1 MAYGFPPPWGGGAM
15 TALDPLRPVDRC
27 PLGDRCEACGS
38 GQELDVATYDTPV
51 GVFCATVC
59 GPCIDQAKAPP
70 IRGWATAVERVAA
83 HCGHLGIDVDQM
95 AALRHAEREQGVVE

>member
-1 MAYGFPPPWGGGAM
+1 MSAGDRLG
-15 TALDPLRPVDRC
+15 PVAAC
-27 PLGDRCEACGS
+27 PLGGRCEACGS

-51 GVFCATVC
+51 GVFCATAC

-70 IRGWATAVERVAA
+70 VRGWAQACERVAA

-95 AALRHAEREQGVVE
+95 AALLHAERDQEVTE